1 MPCGSAVTSEA
12 AQPSPHRQ
20 NEISF
25 SSSVVSLR
33 CSVHSSMLTIST
45 RALRVGP
52 HDVARQLQG
61 VDRGIASHE
70 ADDGALDRRR
80 QAASLHQFEV
90 DAGRG
95 KAGAAS

>member
-33 CSVHSSMLTIST
+33 CSVHSSMLMIST
-45 RALRVGP
+45 RAFGS
-52 HDVARQLQG
+52 
-61 VDRGIASHE
+61 DRTMWRDSFKALIA
-70 ADDGALDRRR
+70 A
-80 QAASLHQFEV
+80 
-90 DAGRG
+90 
-95 KAGAAS
+95 